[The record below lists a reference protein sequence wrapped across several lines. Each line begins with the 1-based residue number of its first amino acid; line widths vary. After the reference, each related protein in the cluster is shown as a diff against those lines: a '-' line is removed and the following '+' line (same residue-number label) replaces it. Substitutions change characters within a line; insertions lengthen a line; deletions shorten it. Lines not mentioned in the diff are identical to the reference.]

1 MRVDIGY
8 QRDVFGGVGE
18 VKLKTS
24 LVVDEE
30 PEGRCKGTC
39 WNETL
44 LAKEE
49 EKKTPQYQDIND
61 INDR

>member
-1 MRVDIGY
+1 M
-8 QRDVFGGVGE
+8 GE

-44 LAKEE
+44 LVKEE
-49 EKKTPQYQDIND
+49 EKRRLSIRILMILMIDEIKKF
-61 INDR
+61 